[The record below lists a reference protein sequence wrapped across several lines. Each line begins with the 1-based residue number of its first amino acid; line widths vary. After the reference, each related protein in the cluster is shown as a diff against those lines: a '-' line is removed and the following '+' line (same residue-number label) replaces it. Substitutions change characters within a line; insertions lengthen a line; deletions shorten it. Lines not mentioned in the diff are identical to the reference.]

1 MTEEKHNWL
10 GPYIPQGSWVREVV
24 QQIKL
29 TMALMMDS
37 RVHPLL
43 KLLPG
48 GVLAYL
54 ISPVDLIMGVP
65 GLSAVDDVT
74 VALLGLR
81 FFHEMAPP
89 EVVSEHLRR
98 IAGVSSAAGDWK
110 VVGTDT
116 PEPPPPGAGP
126 VVDGTVIN
134 KDQ

>member
-43 KLLPG
+43 KLLPV

-74 VALLGLR
+74 VVLLGLR

-89 EVVSEHLRR
+89 EVVHEHLKRL
-98 IAGVSSAAGDWK
+98 AGTVTPPPAAGDW
-110 VVGTDT
+110 
-116 PEPPPPGAGP
+116 
-126 VVDGTVIN
+126 
-134 KDQ
+134 